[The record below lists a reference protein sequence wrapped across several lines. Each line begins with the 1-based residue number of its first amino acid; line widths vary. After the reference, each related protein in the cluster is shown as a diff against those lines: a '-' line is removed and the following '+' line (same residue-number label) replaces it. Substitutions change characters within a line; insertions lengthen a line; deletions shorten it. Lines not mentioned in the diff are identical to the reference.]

1 MTFQRIDAYPVDA
14 DIIVQV
20 EIGKDSVEFV
30 KRYILHMPE
39 FGLGTRAMLND
50 LKSRIVTEVNISSE
64 KMLDAKFVAELKK
77 TFHEKAST
85 LLAKELPEL
94 SPDARGQ
101 LSSVILNEMVGLG
114 PIEFLL
120 ADGNLEEIVV
130 NAATE
135 PVWVYH
141 KKHGWLKTN
150 IIISPEAEIQNYA
163 SIIARRV
170 GKQVTVLNP
179 LLDAHLV
186 TGDRANSTLF
196 PISSR
201 GNTITIRRFRR
212 DPWTVT
218 DFIDTKTS
226 NAASMAMLWLAME
239 YELNIIVSGG
249 TGSGKTT
256 LLNVMLPFIQPNQ
269 RVLTIEDSVSGE
281 MEMIYERDGKAVKTT
296 VGELIDGLIE
306 DDSIQDISLEND
318 EGIRIPSMTKN
329 GKMEWKEPSHF
340 IRHHVKK
347 DLLKITLNS
356 GRVIEVT
363 PDHSLFGLSDTG
375 EINEVSGKDIV
386 AGTLLATPRMINW
399 SGQKVMFDLRQ
410 HLSAFEGCFIK
421 SVEIKNMLTE
431 NMSVLRQSF
440 GKSALNA
447 ARRRGSASVA
457 MLQQIQRIPSGGVIS
472 SRLGLNLPFELEVD
486 SDLAELAGM
495 WLADGCY
502 DKNSVLISI
511 VEPEARAVVERVAK
525 RFGTVPKMH
534 SDGVTLM
541 INSKPLKQFFER
553 VMQLQG
559 DAYTKKMPSWI
570 FNLEKP
576 LAAAVLRG
584 YFSGDGWVRKNDI
597 AVRSSSAQLL
607 RDTQTLLLRFGIPLR
622 VKWKLL
628 KDKTYEARISSQKF
642 LSIFASQIGF
652 SINKK
657 TDAST
662 KWLFSKN
669 RDVTDSVPVPA
680 HFYQIIKKFIKA
692 EVGVTRTYQSWKSYK
707 KQGNMGRETL
717 QKLVTKY
724 PDLPSTLHDLAN
736 SDLQWDKVISV
747 ERKNF
752 EGFVY
757 DFSVPGNESFV
768 CNNVVCHNTR
778 ELQLPDFLHWVPM
791 TTREPN
797 SEGKG
802 GVGMLDLLVNSLR
815 MRPDRIIVG
824 EIRRQREAEVMFEA
838 MHTGHSVYAT
848 VHANTAEETVTRLVS
863 PPIEIPPSL
872 LEAVHLNVVMFR
884 NRRLGVRRILQ
895 LAEFVPQKAG
905 SEGKIQIKPNILYRW
920 RAATDSIEKYAESI
934 RLFDELGLHTG
945 YTAQELAQNLFEKQ
959 RVLEWMGKQKIR
971 DINEVGKIMAE
982 YYSEPETILSRA
994 GIK

>member
-1 MTFQRIDAYPVDA
+1 MTFQRIDGYPVDA
-14 DIIVQV
+14 DITVNV
-20 EIGKDSVEFV
+20 EIGKDDAEFV
-30 KRYILHMPE
+30 KRYILHTPE

-64 KMLDAKFVAELKK
+64 KMLDAKFVADLRK
-77 TFHEKAST
+77 TFHEKSSA
-85 LLAKELPEL
+85 LLARELPEL
-94 SPDARGQ
+94 TADARAQ

-141 KKHGWLKTN
+141 KKYGWLKTN

-170 GKQVTVLNP
+170 GKQVTVLSP

-218 DFIDTKTS
+218 DFIETKTS

-296 VGELIDGLIE
+296 VSELIDGLIE
-306 DDSIQDISLEND
+306 DDSIQDVSLEND
-318 EGIRIPSMTKN
+318 EGIRIPSMTKS
-329 GKMEWKEPSHF
+329 GKIEWKEPSHF
-340 IRHHVKK
+340 IRHHVNK
-347 DLLKITLNS
+347 DLLKITLSS
-356 GRVIEVT
+356 GRVVEVT
-363 PDHSLFGLSDTG
+363 PDHSLFGQK
-375 EINEVSGKDIV
+375 SGKIY
-386 AGTLLATPRMINW
+386 AILGN
-399 SGQKVMFDLRQ
+399 
-410 HLSAFEGCFIK
+410 
-421 SVEIKNMLTE
+421 EIKIGTMLAVSPGIT
-431 NMSVLRQSF
+431 NIISNSI
-440 GKSALNA
+440 
-447 ARRRGSASVA
+447 SAS
-457 MLQQIQRIPSGGVIS
+457 
-472 SRLGLNLPFELEVD
+472 
-486 SDLAELAGM
+486 
-495 WLADGCY
+495 
-502 DKNSVLISI
+502 KNTI
-511 VEPEARAVVERVAK
+511 
-525 RFGTVPKMH
+525 
-534 SDGVTLM
+534 
-541 INSKPLKQFFER
+541 
-553 VMQLQG
+553 QLQ
-559 DAYTKKMPSWI
+559 
-570 FNLEKP
+570 
-576 LAAAVLRG
+576 
-584 YFSGDGWVRKNDI
+584 
-597 AVRSSSAQLL
+597 
-607 RDTQTLLLRFGIPLR
+607 
-622 VKWKLL
+622 
-628 KDKTYEARISSQKF
+628 KTI
-642 LSIFASQIGF
+642 IG
-652 SINKK
+652 N
-657 TDAST
+657 
-662 KWLFSKN
+662 
-669 RDVTDSVPVPA
+669 V
-680 HFYQIIKKFIKA
+680 
-692 EVGVTRTYQSWKSYK
+692 
-707 KQGNMGRETL
+707 
-717 QKLVTKY
+717 
-724 PDLPSTLHDLAN
+724 
-736 SDLQWDKVISV
+736 QWDKVTSIV
-747 ERKNF
+747 RKNF

-757 DFSVPGNESFV
+757 DFSVPENESFI

-848 VHANTAEETVTRLVS
+848 VHANTAEETITRLVS

-920 RAATDSIEKYAESI
+920 RAATDTIEKYAESI

-945 YTAQELAQNLFEKQ
+945 YTSPELAQNLVEKQ
-959 RVLEWMGKQKIR
+959 KVLEWMGKQKIR
-971 DINEVGKIMAE
+971 DINEVGKIMAQ
-982 YYSEPETILSRA
+982 YYSEPDAVLSRA

>member
-1 MTFQRIDAYPVDA
+1 MTFQRIETYPVQA
-14 DIIVQV
+14 DITVSV
-20 EIGKDSVEFV
+20 DIGKDDVEFV
-30 KRYILHMPE
+30 KRYILHTPE

-77 TFHEKAST
+77 TFHEKASV
-85 LLAKELPEL
+85 LLARELPEL
-94 SPDARGQ
+94 TQDARDQ

-150 IIISPEAEIQNYA
+150 IIITPEAEIQNYA

-186 TGDRANSTLF
+186 TGDRANASLF

-226 NAASMAMLWLAME
+226 NAPSMALLWLAME

-269 RVLTIEDSVSGE
+269 RVLTIED
-281 MEMIYERDGKAVKTT
+281 
-296 VGELIDGLIE
+296 
-306 DDSIQDISLEND
+306 
-318 EGIRIPSMTKN
+318 
-329 GKMEWKEPSHF
+329 
-340 IRHHVKK
+340 
-347 DLLKITLNS
+347 
-356 GRVIEVT
+356 
-363 PDHSLFGLSDTG
+363 
-375 EINEVSGKDIV
+375 
-386 AGTLLATPRMINW
+386 
-399 SGQKVMFDLRQ
+399 
-410 HLSAFEGCFIK
+410 
-421 SVEIKNMLTE
+421 
-431 NMSVLRQSF
+431 
-440 GKSALNA
+440 
-447 ARRRGSASVA
+447 
-457 MLQQIQRIPSGGVIS
+457 
-472 SRLGLNLPFELEVD
+472 
-486 SDLAELAGM
+486 
-495 WLADGCY
+495 
-502 DKNSVLISI
+502 
-511 VEPEARAVVERVAK
+511 
-525 RFGTVPKMH
+525 
-534 SDGVTLM
+534 
-541 INSKPLKQFFER
+541 
-553 VMQLQG
+553 
-559 DAYTKKMPSWI
+559 
-570 FNLEKP
+570 
-576 LAAAVLRG
+576 
-584 YFSGDGWVRKNDI
+584 
-597 AVRSSSAQLL
+597 
-607 RDTQTLLLRFGIPLR
+607 
-622 VKWKLL
+622 
-628 KDKTYEARISSQKF
+628 
-642 LSIFASQIGF
+642 
-652 SINKK
+652 
-657 TDAST
+657 
-662 KWLFSKN
+662 
-669 RDVTDSVPVPA
+669 
-680 HFYQIIKKFIKA
+680 
-692 EVGVTRTYQSWKSYK
+692 
-707 KQGNMGRETL
+707 
-717 QKLVTKY
+717 
-724 PDLPSTLHDLAN
+724 
-736 SDLQWDKVISV
+736 
-747 ERKNF
+747 
-752 EGFVY
+752 
-757 DFSVPGNESFV
+757 
-768 CNNVVCHNTR
+768 TR

-802 GVGMLDLLVNSLR
+802 AVLMLDLLVNSLR

-848 VHANTAEETVTRLVS
+848 VHANTADETITRLVS

-920 RAATDSIEKYAESI
+920 RASTDTIEKYAESI

-945 YTAQELAQNLFEKQ
+945 YSAQELTQNLSEKQ
-959 RVLEWMGKQKIR
+959 RILEWMGKQKIR
-971 DINEVGKIMAE
+971 DINEVGKIMAQ
-982 YYSEPETILSRA
+982 YYAEPETVLKRA